1 MGSGKAER
9 LGASSVQVL
18 DTRERGEDIVLVCD
32 GQVPQGAEVTGVL
45 NWQYRFDRMQNH
57 SGEHIV
63 SGLIHRKYGCNNVG
77 FHMSEDRMTIDLDG
91 EITREGLREIEEEA
105 NAIVWQNQEIST
117 AVYTEAEAEKVDF
130 RSKKELHGAIRVVTI
145 PGADVCA
152 CCGTHVKHT
161 GEIGSI
167 RLIAHERFKGGV
179 RIEMMCGRWAY
190 NYMTRIFDENHEVSR
205 ILSARPTET
214 GSAAAKAAED
224 ANRMKY
230 QIIQMNYER
239 IDRKAAELTGKG
251 NVLIFAR
258 DFNPVLVQKLAAR
271 VMETC
276 GGTVIA
282 MSGASGEGYKYAA
295 GEVDGNLKELIQGMN
310 RSLNGRGGG
319 KPFFQQ
325 GSISAEREE
334 AEAYL
339 RGKLEGLTV
348 CDLE

>member
-1 MGSGKAER
+1 MTERLYEADVYMREFQARVLSSEKRGETYEVILDQTAFYPEGGGQSGDRGTLSFGMGSGKAER

-167 RLIAHERFKGGV
+167 RLIAH
-179 RIEMMCGRWAY
+179 
-190 NYMTRIFDENHEVSR
+190 
-205 ILSARPTET
+205 
-214 GSAAAKAAED
+214 
-224 ANRMKY
+224 
-230 QIIQMNYER
+230 
-239 IDRKAAELTGKG
+239 
-251 NVLIFAR
+251 
-258 DFNPVLVQKLAAR
+258 
-271 VMETC
+271 
-276 GGTVIA
+276 
-282 MSGASGEGYKYAA
+282 
-295 GEVDGNLKELIQGMN
+295 
-310 RSLNGRGGG
+310 
-319 KPFFQQ
+319 
-325 GSISAEREE
+325 
-334 AEAYL
+334 
-339 RGKLEGLTV
+339 
-348 CDLE
+348 